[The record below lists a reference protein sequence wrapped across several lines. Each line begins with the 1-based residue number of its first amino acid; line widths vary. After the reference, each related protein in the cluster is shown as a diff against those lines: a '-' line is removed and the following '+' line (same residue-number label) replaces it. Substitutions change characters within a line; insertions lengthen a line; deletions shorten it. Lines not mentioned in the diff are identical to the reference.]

1 MTLSA
6 RYYAPTGLVGA
17 ACAAEGGSSCYRFYV
32 ATLRSSPPRRC
43 AGRLTPRLS
52 LHCTWRSQVCRALVP
67 GWSCVPNAVLSITV
81 IDGGL
86 TNRLFRCA
94 RTTAPLFSP
103 ADAAGFRPC
112 GTVQHPT
119 DGVSAS
125 RVSLGTGP
133 RVRRGRCVHPTAGGA
148 VSVHARGVQC
158 EAGLGGV
165 HWWGTAQQRMQ
176 SSARVPAQQATQ

>member
-1 MTLSA
+1 MTLTA

-43 AGRLTPRLS
+43 AWRLTPRLS

-103 ADAAGFRPC
+103 ADAPRWLPNVRHCAASNRWRQRASGQPR
-112 GTVQHPT
+112 HW
-119 DGVSAS
+119 SA
-125 RVSLGTGP
+125 
-133 RVRRGRCVHPTAGGA
+133 C
-148 VSVHARGVQC
+148 
-158 EAGLGGV
+158 
-165 HWWGTAQQRMQ
+165 
-176 SSARVPAQQATQ
+176 SARPVRAPTGGRRRCFGSRCALLLLLVCSARPV